1 MRISEIFLSI
11 QGESTYA
18 GLPCVFVRFA
28 GCNLSCSW
36 CDSGFARTVDG
47 ARDLT
52 PDEVL
57 SEVRRY
63 SCRLA
68 EITGGEPLLQEG
80 ARVIMQRLLDDG
92 YVVLLETNGSVS
104 LAGLDKR
111 LVKIVDVKCPSSG
124 HAGSFLIEN
133 LGCLSADDEVKFVI
147 GDRVD
152 YEFARGFIEQYLKDR
167 TLKVLFAPVKTTL
180 KPDVLAGWILK
191 DGLNVRLQLQLH
203 SYIWPDQRGR

>member
-1 MRISEIFLSI
+1 MQVSEIFLSI

-18 GLPCVFVRFA
+18 GLPCVFIRLA

-36 CDSGFARTVDG
+36 CDTSYARSAEG
-47 ARDLT
+47 ARELASGQ
-52 PDEVL
+52 VL
-57 SEVRRY
+57 SEARRY
-63 SCRLA
+63 GCRLA
-68 EITGGEPLLQEG
+68 EITGGEPLLQDG
-80 ARVIMQRLLDDG
+80 ARVIMQALLDDG

-104 LAGLDKR
+104 LAGLDRR

-133 LGCLSADDEVKFVI
+133 LEHLCPDDEVKFVI
-147 GDRVD
+147 GDRGD
-152 YEFARGFIEQYLKDR
+152 YEFARDFVEQYLKDR
-167 TLKVLFAPVKTTL
+167 TQKVLFAPVKATL

-191 DGLNVRLQLQLH
+191 DGLSVRLQLQLH

>member
-28 GCNLSCSW
+28 GCNLSCAW
-36 CDSGFARTVDG
+36 CDSGFARTIGG
-47 ARDLT
+47 ARELSA
-52 PDEVL
+52 DEVL
-57 SEVRRY
+57 SEVRRF

-68 EITGGEPLLQEG
+68 EITGGEPLLQDG
-80 ARVIMQRLLDDG
+80 SRVIMQRLLDDG
-92 YVVLLETNGSVS
+92 YVVLLETNGTVS
-104 LAGLDKR
+104 LAGLDRR

-133 LGCLSADDEVKFVI
+133 LGHLLPDDEVKFVI
-147 GDRVD
+147 GGRVD
-152 YEFARGFIEQYLKDR
+152 YEFARDFVERYLKDR
-167 TLKVLFAPVKTTL
+167 TLKILFAPVKTTL
-180 KPDVLAGWILK
+180 KPDVLAEWILK
-191 DGLNVRLQLQLH
+191 DGLSVRLQLQLH

>member
-1 MRISEIFLSI
+1 MLISEIFLSI

-28 GCNLSCSW
+28 GCNLSCAW
-36 CDSGFARTVDG
+36 CDSGFARTASG
-47 ARDLT
+47 ARELSA
-52 PDEVL
+52 DEVL

-68 EITGGEPLLQEG
+68 EITGGEPLLQDG
-80 ARVIMQRLLDDG
+80 ARAIMQRLLDDG
-92 YVVLLETNGSVS
+92 YVVLLETNGTVS
-104 LAGLDKR
+104 LSGLDRR

-133 LGCLSADDEVKFVI
+133 LRHLSADDEVKFVI
-147 GDRVD
+147 GDRGD
-152 YEFARGFIEQYLKDR
+152 YEFARDFAERHLKGR

-180 KPDVLAGWILK
+180 TPDVLAEWILK
-191 DGLNVRLQLQLH
+191 DGLSVRLQLQLH